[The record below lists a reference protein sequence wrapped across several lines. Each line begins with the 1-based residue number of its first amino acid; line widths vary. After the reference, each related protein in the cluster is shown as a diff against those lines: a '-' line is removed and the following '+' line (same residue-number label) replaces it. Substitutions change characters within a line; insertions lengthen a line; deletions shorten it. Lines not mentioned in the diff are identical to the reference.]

1 LIAEPMKDLISLNVD
16 VAIARTQR
24 HELTKIGD

>member
-1 LIAEPMKDLISLNVD
+1 MKDLISLNVD